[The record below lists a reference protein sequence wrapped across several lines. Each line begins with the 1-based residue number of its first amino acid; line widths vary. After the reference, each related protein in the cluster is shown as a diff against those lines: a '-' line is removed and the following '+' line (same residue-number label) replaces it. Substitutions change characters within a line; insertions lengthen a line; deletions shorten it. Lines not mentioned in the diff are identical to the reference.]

1 MKNKHHSDC
10 GVLSQAFTVKTS
22 KQLDWVNGWSHHSA
36 AEAKTKTTLF
46 VFINVLALPL
56 LKFLFDWQ
64 TTYYILVFFNYVCS
78 LCSVL
83 RMRYTLY
90 FWHGLKRGV
99 RQTSKQSISKSC
111 NHCRRTGNLCFV
123 SMLFFLLD
131 FLSPQTSRD
140 LKHEVFKTSTRS
152 LSLSTVSILHK

>member
-22 KQLDWVNGWSHHSA
+22 KQLDWVNGWPHHSA

-56 LKFLFDWQ
+56 LKFLFDR
-64 TTYYILVFFNYVCS
+64 LNDV
-78 LCSVL
+78 
-83 RMRYTLY
+83 LY
-90 FWHGLKRGV
+90 FGLFQLRVHFARYCACATRFTFDMVLKGVCVKRPNNQYQRAV
-99 RQTSKQSISKSC
+99 I
-111 NHCRRTGNLCFV
+111 HCRRTGNLCFI